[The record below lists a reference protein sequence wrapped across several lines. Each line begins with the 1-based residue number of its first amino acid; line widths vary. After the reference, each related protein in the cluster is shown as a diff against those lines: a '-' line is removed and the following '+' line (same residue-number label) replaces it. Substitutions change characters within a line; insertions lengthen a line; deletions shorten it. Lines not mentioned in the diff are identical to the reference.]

1 MYKVLENS
9 YGIEKIIEL
18 ENKLKHN
25 QQTIESQ
32 STVLKDLRRTEKNQK
47 KFIENFF
54 SDNGIKSE

>member
-25 QQTIESQ
+25 EDTLDGQRE
-32 STVLKDLRRTEKNQK
+32 
-47 KFIENFF
+47 
-54 SDNGIKSE
+54 

>member
-25 QQTIESQ
+25 LDKVEEQKGVI
-32 STVLKDLRRTEKNQK
+32 KDLRKTEKK
-47 KFIENFF
+47 
-54 SDNGIKSE
+54 

>member
-25 QQTIESQ
+25 E
-32 STVLKDLRRTEKNQK
+32 D
-47 KFIENFF
+47 
-54 SDNGIKSE
+54 